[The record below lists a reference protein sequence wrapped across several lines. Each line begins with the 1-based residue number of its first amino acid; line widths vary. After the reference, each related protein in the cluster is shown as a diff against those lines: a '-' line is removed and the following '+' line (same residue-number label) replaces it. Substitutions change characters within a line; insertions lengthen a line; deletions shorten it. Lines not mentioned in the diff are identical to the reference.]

1 MAENVNMGT
10 NNTIENNDEISLK
23 ELIQKIKHFA
33 AYLKNKWKIIFLAG
47 VVGASIGLAYAFFQ
61 KPTYKAVLTFAVEEE
76 KGGGAGLS
84 GAMGLASSFGIDLGT
99 SGGGAFAGS
108 NLIELM
114 KSRLLI
120 EKTLL
125 NPIVIK
131 GDTISLAEYYIQIN
145 ELREDWT
152 KKPELKNIVFLPNAN
167 RANFSLQQDSI
178 LQIIYKGLVK
188 EGSSGNGL
196 AITQKDKKVSIT
208 NIEVVSIDEKFAKLF
223 CENLAKET
231 TEFYIET
238 KSKKSR
244 LNTEILQKQT
254 DSIRNELNS
263 AITGVAA
270 ASDNVYNLN
279 PALNIKSSPGK
290 RRQVDVQANTAIL
303 TQLVAQLEMS
313 KVTLRKETPLI
324 QVIDRPIL
332 PLEKEKVG
340 KLKSLLL
347 GGFLAGFLTVLYL
360 IFSKLYKKIIT

>member
-1 MAENVNMGT
+1 MTEQQQQ
-10 NNTIENNDEISLK
+10 IDNDEISLK
-23 ELIQKIKHFA
+23 ELIQKIQEWI
-33 AYLKNKWKIIFLAG
+33 AYLKTQWKLIFLAG
-47 VVGASIGLAYAFFQ
+47 VLGAAIGYIYAYRQ
-61 KPTYKAVLTFAVEEE
+61 PITYKAVLTFALEED
-76 KGGGAGLS
+76 KGGGGGLS
-84 GAMGLASSFGIDLGT
+84 GAMGLASTFGIDLGS

-114 KSRLLI
+114 KSRLLV

-125 NPIVIK
+125 NPVIVN
-131 GDTISLAEYYIQIN
+131 GDTISLAEYYIQLN
-145 ELREDWT
+145 NLRENWAQ
-152 KKPELKNIVFLPNAN
+152 KSEFKNIQFLPNAD
-167 RANFSLQQDSI
+167 RSNFTLQQDSI
-178 LQIIYKGLVK
+178 LQTIFSSLTEPRSLII
-188 EGSSGNGL
+188 S
-196 AITQKDKKVSIT
+196 QKDKKVSIT
-208 NIEVVSIDEKFAKLF
+208 SIEVISESEKFAKAF

-231 TEFYIET
+231 SEFYIET

-244 LNTEILQKQT
+244 LNNEILQKQT
-254 DSIRNELNS
+254 DSIRTELNN

-340 KLKSLLL
+340 KLKSLIL
-347 GGFLAGFLTVLYL
+347 GGFLAGFLIVLYL
-360 IFSKLYKKIIT
+360 IFSKLYKKIIA